1 MLARFLHART
11 RTTVAW
17 VSRAVPLSIRAIEFM
32 GGIGIA
38 FWAVT
43 IVRTFIEGAGNAFA
57 VLLVGLVLG
66 GAHAVVALGAHRR
79 SVIYLYAIG
88 FIFVGDL
95 LLAIFVDPQAF
106 ALVAFTVVLGVLA
119 ARPSARRWQ
128 RGSY

>member
-1 MLARFLHART
+1 
-11 RTTVAW
+11 
-17 VSRAVPLSIRAIEFM
+17 M

-66 GAHAVVALGAHRR
+66 GAHAVVALGAHRS
-79 SVIYLYAIG
+79 SVVYLYAIG

-119 ARPSARRWQ
+119 TRPSSRRWL

>member
-1 MLARFLHART
+1 
-11 RTTVAW
+11 
-17 VSRAVPLSIRAIEFM
+17 M

-79 SVIYLYAIG
+79 SVVYLYAIG
-88 FIFVGDL
+88 YIFVGDL

-119 ARPSARRWQ
+119 TGPSARRWL